1 MKGMLSLQEIMQRTH
16 FEKAEVI
23 AGEKGMNRL
32 VKWVHVVEITT
43 IENLL
48 NGQELILSTGV
59 SFGDNPAAFHSFVKQ
74 LINCHAAGL
83 CIEKGRYTSTIP
95 ADIIALADEHHFPL
109 ILFHEE
115 VSFVE
120 ITQDIHSILINQ
132 QYKKISEL
140 EMYAQSLNKK
150 LLTISHE
157 EEILSYLHEHIGTQI
172 IYEKENQDIY
182 FIPSVPIHKRKE
194 LITALSNSDNDENLH
209 LKQPIQVL
217 DKQYGVIHLYS
228 KNRPLSEF
236 DLLMLDRT
244 VTALAQHLLRGLY
257 VEEKRRLEESEWLR
271 SWLDGGQSLDSIREF
286 LSRHESIF
294 VKNGVVLL
302 CKKNGQDSPTLD
314 KTYLTLLFRSI
325 FEQQGFSVFFTEMKN
340 TLTVILLNRRDP
352 GKWKERVKEGI
363 SNLIAKQCD
372 KNGRTFL
379 RLSVGKYVH
388 VLEQMSKS
396 YWTSGE
402 AMKIQEQLLHG
413 VYSSFFEDLHIYRLI
428 SYMQKQQ
435 DLREFV
441 MEYLEPVIVHDQK
454 HNGKLLETLK
464 VYLSCNGSKKET
476 ANQLFI
482 VRQTLYHRIQKLET
496 LLGEDFMLA
505 EKRLVIEFMIMVYE
519 YLNSTNDYFEDA
531 NRTTSN
537 L

>member
-32 VKWVHVVEITT
+32 VKWVHVVEITS
-43 IENLL
+43 IEKLL

-59 SFGDNPAAFHSFVKQ
+59 SFGDNPTAFHSFVQQ

-194 LITALSNSDNDENLH
+194 LVTALSNDNDENLH
-209 LKQPIQVL
+209 IQQPIQVL
-217 DKQYGVIHLYS
+217 DKQYGMIHLYS

-271 SWLDGGQSLDSIREF
+271 SWLDGGQSLESIREF
-286 LSRHESIF
+286 LSRHDSFF
-294 VKNGVVLL
+294 VKNGVVLQ
-302 CKKNGQDSPTLD
+302 CKKNGQDSPSLD
-314 KTYLTLLFRSI
+314 KTYLSLLFRSI

-340 TLTVILLNRRDP
+340 TLTVILLNRRDA
-352 GKWKERVKEGI
+352 GRWKERVKEGI

-372 KNGRTFL
+372 KNGKTFL

-388 VLEQMSKS
+388 GLEQMSRS
-396 YWTSGE
+396 YWTARE

-482 VRQTLYHRIQKLET
+482 VRQTLYHRIQKLEN

-505 EKRLVIEFMIMVYE
+505 EKRLVIEFMIMAYE
-519 YLNSTNDYFEDA
+519 YLNSTNDYFEES